1 MIKPFLA
8 FCSQTTALYVHGS
21 GNFKILIQSVFSNER
36 FTRGLY
42 VTIES
47 VTATGAEKHTAPTH
61 SILCSRLH
69 LMTTLWWVQRR
80 CHRDIYKI
88 HICFSFWAP
97 LAKSNKSLIPKILDH
112 AIYRDLKAALKRRK
126 TPYDHAL
133 YCFKQIFTT
142 SKMPPKCNKYRRCW
156 EEIEK

>member
-21 GNFKILIQSVFSNER
+21 GNFKMLIQSVSSNER

-61 SILCSRLH
+61 SILSLRLH
-69 LMTTLWWVQRR
+69 PMTILWWVQRR

-97 LAKSNKSLIPKILDH
+97 LAKSNQSLIPKILDH
-112 AIYRDLKAALKRRK
+112 AIYRDLKRLLSKDGKR
-126 TPYDHAL
+126 PMIMH
-133 YCFKQIFTT
+133 FTA
-142 SKMPPKCNKYRRCW
+142 SNKFLQLPKCG
-156 EEIEK
+156 